1 MNKYIKCEWIK
12 IKKMHFV
19 TYNMGIVLISILLSI
34 QTSRG
39 VDGIHPISTSSLIFT
54 FSSALLYVQLLPALI
69 VCLIII
75 YIYIE
80 EADGGWNLILI
91 AQNNMTWIVIIKL
104 FIIIGMVLLAFTF
117 YYVGIGIIFLGY
129 GNFISFY
136 EVIIQIVSSLICMLP
151 LISIFYFSF
160 LLINTIIVKAIVGVF
175 IIIFDFLIMQ
185 TKYCVYMPQCYYY
198 LVIQSTSK
206 ERVIYM
212 LISLLVFFLIS
223 WIGIKTFKKKLNE
236 GF

>member
-75 YIYIE
+75 YIYIGSRWRLE
-80 EADGGWNLILI
+80 
-91 AQNNMTWIVIIKL
+91 
-104 FIIIGMVLLAFTF
+104 F
-117 YYVGIGIIFLGY
+117 
-129 GNFISFY
+129 NFNSPEQY
-136 EVIIQIVSSLICMLP
+136 DLDS
-151 LISIFYFSF
+151 Y
-160 LLINTIIVKAIVGVF
+160 N
-175 IIIFDFLIMQ
+175 
-185 TKYCVYMPQCYYY
+185 
-198 LVIQSTSK
+198 
-206 ERVIYM
+206 
-212 LISLLVFFLIS
+212 
-223 WIGIKTFKKKLNE
+223 
-236 GF
+236 